1 MKSVKCLFILCV
13 VLLQSCASTGT
24 RYNTDLKI
32 PQLMEWVVDPAADA
46 IFDSV
51 GWVSNEN
58 GMTEKSPKTDEE
70 WDQLKNQAA
79 VLIESGNLLMLDGR
93 ALDKGDWF
101 KFARA
106 LSAAGQKT
114 LDSIIAH
121 DKEELFKNGS
131 MMDTVCENCHLKY
144 AYPQ

>member
-1 MKSVKCLFILCV
+1 MKIVKCLLIMVIVF
-13 VLLQSCASTGT
+13 LQGCESTAT
-24 RYNTDLKI
+24 KYNTDLKL

-51 GWVSNEN
+51 SWVSNES
-58 GMTEKSPKTDEE
+58 GVIEKSPKTDEE
-70 WDQLKNQAA
+70 WDQLKSHAA
-79 VLIESGNLLMLDGR
+79 ILIESGNLLMLDAR
-93 ALDKGDWF
+93 AVDKGDWF
-101 KFARA
+101 KFSRA
-106 LSAAGQKT
+106 LSAVGQKT

-144 AYPQ
+144 AHPG

>member
-1 MKSVKCLFILCV
+1 MKNVKVLFIFFM
-13 VLLQSCASTGT
+13 VLLQGCATSDTK
-24 RYNTDLKI
+24 YNTDLKLG
-32 PQLMEWVVDPAADA
+32 PLMEWVIDPAADA

-58 GMTEKSPKTDEE
+58 GVIEKSPKTDEE
-70 WDQLKNQAA
+70 WDQLRSHAA
-79 VLIESGNLLMLDGR
+79 ILIESGNLLMLDGR

-144 AYPQ
+144 AYPG

>member
-1 MKSVKCLFILCV
+1 MKIVKCLFIMAIV
-13 VLLQSCASTGT
+13 FLQACASTAT
-24 RYNTDLKI
+24 KYNTDLKL

-51 GWVSNEN
+51 SWVSNES
-58 GMTEKSPKTDEE
+58 GVIEKSPKTDEE
-70 WDQLKNQAA
+70 WDQLKSHAA
-79 VLIESGNLLMLDGR
+79 ILIESGNLLMLDGR

-106 LSAAGQKT
+106 LSVAGQKT

-121 DKEELFKNGS
+121 DKEGLFNNGS